1 MPIIVN
7 NDKLETQTV
16 SDDQINIGTEVK
28 IVST

>member
-1 MPIIVN
+1 MPTIVN

-16 SDDQINIGTEVK
+16 SDDQINIGTDVK